1 MSKLKKISQKVYKIR
16 MDDTYLERLFA
27 VQNDTASRTY
37 LFKFTDT
44 SDFVIDVSG
53 LELEFTLQVG
63 DKKQTATGTIVDA
76 AEGLFEVTLTSSML
90 QIAGIASGQLMLIDN
105 ANNAKLQNL
114 QFEIHIAPSLEFG
127 GEGEEGQDLWFTFQ
141 MLRDAIETSETLE
154 SNYRTSLDEQEVLH
168 AEVAEKHRETVTMHT
183 ELQTTLDKELER
195 QSAETTRK
203 NADLIR
209 SANESTR
216 KSAEAARQDAETD
229 RQGKESARQS
239 TEAGRVSA
247 ENTRKTN
254 EDTRVANE
262 NERNTAETARA
273 SAESDRAGAEIDR
286 ADAEST
292 RLTNEETRVT
302 TQTQRDATWTAW
314 QDLIEDGILPPAT
327 PTVAGAVK
335 IDKEGADT
343 AASID
348 TMNTELAKKVDVVAD
363 MGLSQHSF
371 TTILRQKL
379 DGIEIGANKYVH
391 PSTHSL
397 DVITETATKKIMT
410 SAERTKLSEIAA
422 NANNYT
428 HPSSHD
434 ASMITE
440 SATRRFVSDTEK
452 NTWNAK
458 IGSHGSLVVENIAVI
473 NAGESTANIP
483 AGTLILELE

>member
-1 MSKLKKISQKVYKIR
+1 MSKLKKISQKIYNIR

-27 VQNDTASRTY
+27 VQNDTASRAY
-37 LFKFTDT
+37 LFKFSDT
-44 SDFVIDVSG
+44 SGLVIDVTG
-53 LELEFTLQVG
+53 LELEFTLQIG
-63 DKKQTATGTIVDA
+63 DKKQTAAGTIVDA

-90 QIAGIASGQLMLIDN
+90 QIAGVASGQLMLIDN

-141 MLRDAIETSETLE
+141 MLRDAIETTETLE

-168 AEVAEKHRETVTMHT
+168 AEVAEKHAGTVTMHT
-183 ELQTTLDKELER
+183 ELSTTLDKELER

-216 KSAEAARQDAETD
+216 KSAEAARASAEEGRKT
-229 RQGKESARQS
+229 GETARG
-239 TEAGRVSA
+239 TNETNRINA
-247 ENTRKTN
+247 ENTR
-254 EDTRVANE
+254 EANE
-262 NERNTAETARA
+262 TERISNENARKAAETARA
-273 SAESDRAGAEIDR
+273 SAESDRASAETER

-302 TQTQRDATWTAW
+302 TQTQRDATWEAW

-343 AASID
+343 AVSVD
-348 TMNTELAKKVDVVAD
+348 TMNTELAKKVDTVSG
-363 MGLSQHSF
+363 MGLSQNSF

-391 PSTHSL
+391 PNTHSL
-397 DVITETATKKIMT
+397 DEITETSTKKIMT
-410 SAERTKLSEIAA
+410 SAERTKLSGIAD

-428 HPSSHD
+428 HPSSH
-434 ASMITE
+434 AATIITE
-440 SATRRFVSDTEK
+440 TTTRRFVSDTEK
-452 NTWNAK
+452 NTWDAK
-458 IGSHGSLVVENIAVI
+458 IGSHGSITIEQIAVI
-473 NAGESTANIP
+473 QAGESTAGIP
-483 AGTLILELE
+483 NNTLILELE